1 MPRGGAWNGLTY
13 SKKTTCASTPV
24 DSPPA
29 GGVIEVQCSVD
40 QMPVKETVHYHEP
53 TPFVHFKEPVRSRPT
68 HQRLSPKSLRVIGGN
83 ATVVQGGTAILPCH
97 VIDTNDDLT
106 QITWQRRTREKPD
119 NDNFY
124 TIIPKGGP
132 LFVNGHD
139 HRFKYIGNFNAKN
152 ATLQLSN
159 VTLKDEGSY
168 TCIFTLFP
176 SGNQKTEIPLK
187 VFVPPSTSV
196 EDNLPTLGTEEVLFA
211 TCTAAGS
218 RPPAEVRWLT
228 GTLAEK
234 VRTTTNSTQYDNG
247 TTTTVSSLFGVP
259 TREINRHLVQCVISG
274 DSLST
279 EVTLPFTIQVYFSPT
294 EVDIRVISEH
304 SFECVT
310 EANPNA
316 NFTWSRSGQSLL
328 QSAVKVEA
336 AKLQLLSLTSDLN
349 GLYQCEA
356 SNAYGRNHAQLYVHV
371 ASGACAAA
379 WALFGVLLS
388 LNVVGAAAWYLY
400 KSGHFQRFFPNIAR
414 DGGQPDLTPPRRA
427 EDVHRQEREEL
438 QIGQEAPL

>member
-1 MPRGGAWNGLTY
+1 MCKYPLDFADGLRMDGADLFYGNYNSPSRRDSMMRTVLFLTAVLHR
-13 SKKTTCASTPV
+13 TDV
-24 DSPPA
+24 DA
-29 GGVIEVQCSVD
+29 
-40 QMPVKETVHYHEP
+40 
-53 TPFVHFKEPVRSRPT
+53 
-68 HQRLSPKSLRVIGGN
+68 LRVIGGN

-106 QITWQRRTREKPD
+106 QITWQRRTRGKPD

-124 TIIPKGGP
+124 TIIPKDGP

-294 EVDIRVISEH
+294 NVNIKKISED

-316 NFTWSRSGQSLL
+316 EFTWSRSGQSLL
-328 QSAVKVEA
+328 PSAVKDEG

-356 SNAYGRNHAQLYVHV
+356 SNTYGRKHTELYVHV
-371 ASGACAAA
+371 APGSCSAA

-388 LNVVGAAAWYLY
+388 LNVVGTAAWYLY
-400 KSGHFQRFFPNIAR
+400 KSGRFQSN
-414 DGGQPDLTPPRRA
+414 L
-427 EDVHRQEREEL
+427 L
-438 QIGQEAPL
+438 

>member
-1 MPRGGAWNGLTY
+1 MGNYRDHLTPHHFSVIPCGLVLISALLFTRE
-13 SKKTTCASTPV
+13 A
-24 DSPPA
+24 DA
-29 GGVIEVQCSVD
+29 
-40 QMPVKETVHYHEP
+40 
-53 TPFVHFKEPVRSRPT
+53 
-68 HQRLSPKSLRVIGGN
+68 LRVIGGN

-119 NDNFY
+119 NDNFL
-124 TIIPKGGP
+124 TIIPKDGP
-132 LFVNGHD
+132 LFVNGGD
-139 HRFKYIGNFNAKN
+139 DRFKYIGNFNDKN
-152 ATLQLSN
+152 GTLQLSN
-159 VTLKDEGSY
+159 VALKDEGIY
-168 TCIFTLFP
+168 MCIFTLFP
-176 SGNQKTEIPLK
+176 SGNQKTEIPLNLL
-187 VFVPPSTSV
+187 VPPSTSV

-294 EVDIRVISEH
+294 EVNIRAISQD

-316 NFTWSRSGQSLL
+316 EFIWSRAGQSLPE
-328 QSAVKVEA
+328 SAVKVEG
-336 AKLQLLSLTSDLN
+336 AKLQLLSPTSDLN

-356 SNAYGRNHAQLYVHV
+356 SNTYGRKHSQLYVHV
-371 ASGACAAA
+371 ASEACSAA

-388 LNVVGAAAWYLY
+388 LNGVGAAAWCFY
-400 KSGHFQRFFPNIAR
+400 KYGNFQRFFPTHGDREPQSTRRAEG
-414 DGGQPDLTPPRRA
+414 DGGQ
-427 EDVHRQEREEL
+427 EQEEL
-438 QIGQEAPL
+438 QGEPEEPV